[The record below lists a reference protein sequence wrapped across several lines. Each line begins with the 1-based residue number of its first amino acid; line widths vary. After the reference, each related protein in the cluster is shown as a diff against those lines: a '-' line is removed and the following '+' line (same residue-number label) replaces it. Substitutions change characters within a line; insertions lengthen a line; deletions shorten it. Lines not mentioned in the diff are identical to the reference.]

1 MRSLVF
7 STVSPY
13 GMTALTVLAVAIA
26 FGISVTQPGL
36 ALGMI
41 IGIALLV
48 TAFLSTRA
56 AFYILIISMLLS
68 PEIMVGELGR
78 RATLER
84 GVTLRLDDFLLIIVG
99 FSWLAR
105 IAIYKELG
113 FSKRTPLNLPILYYM
128 LTCII
133 STLMGILAGRVN
145 PMTGF
150 FFVLKY
156 LEFFFVYFM
165 VINTITDRT
174 QIKHL
179 VLLSFITCFL
189 VSLYAIIQIPGGGRA
204 TLPFEGKVGEPN
216 TLGGYLVF
224 MLSLVGGLFLHVPH
238 RKGKIMLTSLAG
250 VIVVALLATQSRSS
264 YLAVLATFGAF
275 SILNL
280 LRRQKLGL
288 LAFLAALLLLSPFL
302 VPSFVKERIAYT
314 FIQPRESGQ
323 IKILRVQLDTSTSA
337 RILSWQEGFRDFKEH
352 PLLGYGVTGYGF
364 LDAQYPR
371 VLLETGLLG
380 LLAFLYLVYQLWQ
393 QVFLI
398 HKTASDPY
406 EKGLALGFWL
416 GFIGLLVHAIGAN
429 TFIIVRI
436 MEPFWLFAG
445 MVMMI
450 PKLGKGEEG

>member
-26 FGISVTQPGL
+26 FGISVTQPSL
-36 ALGMI
+36 ALGVI

-113 FSKRTPLNLPILYYM
+113 LSKRTPLNLPILYYM

-238 RKGKIMLTSLAG
+238 RKGKIMLTSL
-250 VIVVALLATQSRSS
+250 
-264 YLAVLATFGAF
+264 
-275 SILNL
+275 
-280 LRRQKLGL
+280 
-288 LAFLAALLLLSPFL
+288 
-302 VPSFVKERIAYT
+302 
-314 FIQPRESGQ
+314 
-323 IKILRVQLDTSTSA
+323 
-337 RILSWQEGFRDFKEH
+337 
-352 PLLGYGVTGYGF
+352 
-364 LDAQYPR
+364 
-371 VLLETGLLG
+371 
-380 LLAFLYLVYQLWQ
+380 
-393 QVFLI
+393 
-398 HKTASDPY
+398 
-406 EKGLALGFWL
+406 
-416 GFIGLLVHAIGAN
+416 
-429 TFIIVRI
+429 
-436 MEPFWLFAG
+436 
-445 MVMMI
+445 
-450 PKLGKGEEG
+450 